1 MATII
6 QDRVHYLD
14 YAGED
19 LEEWTK
25 KVYQVVLK
33 QSDKG

>member
-1 MATII
+1 
-6 QDRVHYLD
+6 VHYLD